1 MSTTLHRL
9 CNRDELESGKMK
21 AFQIGK
27 TRLVL
32 CRHGEAFAALRNI
45 CSHHQAQLSQGLLGG
60 TNVASEVGE
69 YKYGRDGEVLRCPR
83 HGFEFDINT
92 GRSLHDPEHQR
103 VKVYTVVTKDE
114 EVYVELAD

>member
-1 MSTTLHRL
+1 MSSTLHLL
-9 CNRDELESGKMK
+9 CNRDDLQPGNMK
-21 AFQIGK
+21 AFQVGK

-32 CRHGEAFAALRNI
+32 CRHGETFAALRNI
-45 CSHHQAQLSQGLLGG
+45 CSHHQATLSEGLLGG

-69 YKYGRDGEVLRCPR
+69 YMYGRDGEVLRCPR
-83 HGFEFDINT
+83 HGYEFDINT

-103 VKVYTVVTKDE
+103 VKVYNVVTKGE